1 MFADH
6 IKGLKAAKQ
15 KALEEKKAILKK
27 AQDEGRT
34 LSENEIAELQERD
47 ENIATIDTDLKY
59 YQDAMNADQTT
70 AEPVNG
76 DTQEAG
82 QKSRQGTGSVRVI
95 EPKLEK
101 GVLFARL
108 VKTLARAKGSASDAI
123 IFAENDAKKTNDNRL
138 LNLVKAAVAPAT
150 TQNTEWAGALTEGKE
165 ASKEFIELLLP
176 ETILG
181 KFGTNGI
188 PSLREIPFNVLV
200 PGQSLGGSAT
210 WVGEGKAASVTTAG
224 FFNTKLDRMKLSAI
238 SVLTEEMILDS
249 SPAADILVR
258 DTLIAAISSRIDKDF
273 IDPTKTESARLSPA
287 SITNKGVAIESVG
300 NNSAAIKRDAVAMHA
315 PFIKANIPTDRLVW
329 LMGSSTALTLSL
341 MTTQSGAPAFPGM
354 TPGGGFFLGKP
365 VIVSSNIGKM
375 LILADAASILIA
387 KDDDISVKYSQ
398 EANIKMS
405 SDPEND
411 SGAESVSMFQNDMVA
426 IKTDQYIN
434 WSLARSG
441 SVSYI
446 KEVNWTFD
454 DGAPGK

>member
-101 GVLFARL
+101 GVLFARV
-108 VKTLARAKGSASDAI
+108 VKTLAQAKGSVSDAI
-123 IFAENDAKKTNDNRL
+123 AIAENQARLTNDNRVL
-138 LNLVKAAVAPAT
+138 KMVKASVAPAT
-150 TQNTEWAGALTEGKE
+150 TQDSTWAGALTEGKE

-176 ETILG
+176 ETIMG
-181 KFGTNGI
+181 KFGRDGI
-188 PSLREIPFNVLV
+188 PALREIPFNVLV
-200 PGQSLGGSAT
+200 PGQSLGGTAD
-210 WVGEGKAASVTTAG
+210 WVGEGKSAPVTSAG
-224 FFNTKLDRMKLSAI
+224 FYNVKLDRMKLSAL
-238 SVLTEEMILDS
+238 SVLTEEMVMDS
-249 SPAADILVR
+249 SPAADLLVR
-258 DTLIAAISSRIDKDF
+258 DTLIAAISTKIDQDF
-273 IDPTKTESARLSPA
+273 IDPGKKETPNRSPA
-287 SITNKGVAIESVG
+287 SITNKATAIESTG
-300 NNSAAIKRDAVAMHA
+300 NNVAAIKRDATLLHK
-315 PFIKANIPTDRLVW
+315 PFIEANIPTNRLCW

-341 MTTQSGAPAFPGM
+341 MTTDLGVQAFPGM
-354 TPGGGFFLGKP
+354 TPNGGFFLGRP
-365 VIVSSNIGKM
+365 VIVSSNVGKM
-375 LILADAASILIA
+375 VALVDAASILIA
-387 KDDDISVKYSQ
+387 KGDDIAVKYSQ
-398 EANIKMS
+398 EATIKMS
-405 SDPEND
+405 SDPDND
-411 SGAESVSMFQNDMVA
+411 TNSESVSMFQNDMIA

-434 WSLARSG
+434 WKLARDKG
-441 SVSYI
+441 VAYI
-446 KEVNWTFD
+446 KEVNWDFE